1 MSALPTNALDAV
13 ASQLVAALEKYDR
26 DSGVM
31 IACWPDLDRY
41 RDVSAQVETI
51 RMYSSALPAVRV
63 QWVELLIAHAEL
75 IHFLWRTQYGANR
88 DALERIVA
96 VRDHHADCIAAL
108 RNRCLRVAGR
118 GACRSPGEFTAV
130 PGPDPRG
137 RAGS

>member
-13 ASQLVAALEKYDR
+13 ASQLVAALEKYDG
-26 DSGVM
+26 DSGAM
-31 IACWPDLDRY
+31 IAGWPDLDRY

-51 RMYSSALPAVRV
+51 RMYCSALPDVRV

-75 IHFLWRTQYGANR
+75 VHFLWRTQYGVTQ
-88 DALERIVA
+88 DVLEEIGA

-108 RNRCLRVAGR
+108 RNRCLRAVGR
-118 GACRSPGEFTAV
+118 GSPAPTAELSSV
-130 PGPDPRG
+130 PDRDPKG

>member
-1 MSALPTNALDAV
+1 MSAHPTQAFDAIAL
-13 ASQLVAALEKYDR
+13 QLVSALERYAADTAQMVA
-26 DSGVM
+26 D
-31 IACWPDLDRY
+31 WPDFERY
-41 RDVSAQVETI
+41 RSVSEQIEQI
-51 RMYSSALPAVRV
+51 RMYASSLPEARV

-118 GACRSPGEFTAV
+118 GACRPPGELTAG